1 MNFKWA
7 SAIKDEVYAHV
18 IFSSKHF
25 NTLQVT
31 VLKYINRIES
41 VKNQTTVNLR
51 EKITKLS
58 LYERLLLVHAVLILG
73 NYGIDKDAPQF
84 IFAKKSRN
92 AIYWFILN
100 MWTHILH
107 FHKVSSWQTP
117 KSS

>member
-1 MNFKWA
+1 M
-7 SAIKDEVYAHV
+7 IL
-18 IFSSKHF
+18 SSKQF

-73 NYGIDKDAPQF
+73 NYGIDKDAPQLFLPRKVGMPYIGLSLTCELIFF
-84 IFAKKSRN
+84 IFTRFLLGRPLRAVKAQIFYDQQN
-92 AIYWFILN
+92 
-100 MWTHILH
+100 T
-107 FHKVSSWQTP
+107 
-117 KSS
+117 